1 MRVTIVCLAGLLG
14 LLALLLLP
22 ATELAAPALTV
33 SPGAG
38 PAGTTFQ
45 ISGTGFEANSAPI
58 LFAEDATGT
67 NAVYTQPKIG
77 PDGSFRV
84 SVDSTGFR
92 PGQYMVIVTS
102 IKDFSELARGTMTV
116 AATPGMPNTGDGG
129 VAGRAVPGGFLA
141 AAFVLTGLAL
151 GFVSR
156 RRPA

>member
-1 MRVTIVCLAGLLG
+1 MRVTIVRLAGLLG

-22 ATELAAPALTV
+22 VTALASPALTV

-58 LFAEDATGT
+58 LFAEDAGGN

-116 AATPGMPNTGDGG
+116 AATPGMPNTGAGG
-129 VAGRAVPGGFLA
+129 AARQGVPAGFPAAVL
-141 AAFVLTGLAL
+141 VLTGLAL
-151 GFVSR
+151 GVVSR
-156 RRPA
+156 RRRA